1 MCFFVQEQKEPVDV
15 EVTTSV
21 PIQNSVPGLG
31 AAPFTRPTLDPVPVD
46 PGSKKREYD
55 NPYFEPQY
63 GFPTEEDAEADEQ
76 EESYTP
82 RFNQNLNGNKYVF
95 VNSPT
100 QTHRI
105 DISVAQTSTQNPK
118 LCVCVLCLGHHVH

>member
-1 MCFFVQEQKEPVDV
+1 MQEQKEPVDV
-15 EVTTSV
+15 EAITSV

-31 AAPFTRPTLDPVPVD
+31 APPFTRPGPDPVPID
-46 PGSKKREYD
+46 PGNKKREYD

-95 VNSPT
+95 VKSPT

-105 DISVAQTSTQNPK
+105 YISVA
-118 LCVCVLCLGHHVH
+118 